1 MQDRHSMPP
10 DSRYESDLIGRPAT
24 RLLLM
29 LAALL
34 ILAGTLMTL
43 LTPSH
48 ISGTPLFTAAPLI
61 VAFVASTAATALTG
75 LLSTGLLAA
84 TLLLPGGMS
93 TLQDH
98 LTRVVT
104 LAVVSVLAT
113 GISWFVR
120 RRGAALASARSVAET
135 AQFAVLPVPLPRA
148 GELRIAVRYEAAA
161 HGAQIGGDLYAVQET
176 PHGVRVLLGD
186 VRGKGLAA
194 VGTVVILLGAFREAA
209 EQEPTLEGVADRLDR
224 ALLRERRPRG
234 GEEDLEGFTTALLAE
249 FTAGGERTL
258 RVLNRGHPAPL
269 LLQDGR
275 PRFLDPSEPCLPLG
289 LSELGSWRGRV
300 QELPFP
306 PGLQI
311 LFYTDGLTEAR
322 NRSGTFFDPGT
333 RLAGCVFDDP
343 AELLDRV
350 LADVR
355 AHAGGRVKDDM
366 ALMAVQRDRSPD

>member
-1 MQDRHSMPP
+1 MKDRHATPP
-10 DSRYESDLIGRPAT
+10 DSRYDSDILGRPAV
-24 RLLLM
+24 RLLLVP
-29 LAALL
+29 AALL
-34 ILAGTLMTL
+34 LVAGTFVTL

-48 ISGTPLFTAAPLI
+48 VSGAPLFTAAPLI
-61 VAFVASTAATALTG
+61 VAFVASTAVTALTG
-75 LLSTGLLAA
+75 LVATGLLAA
-84 TLLLPGGMS
+84 TLLVPHGAS
-93 TLQDH
+93 SVQDH
-98 LTRVVT
+98 LTRMVS

-135 AQFAVLPVPLPRA
+135 AQFAVLPVPPPRA
-148 GELRIAVRYEAAA
+148 GGLRIAVRYEAAA

-176 PHGVRVLLGD
+176 PHGVRILVGD
-186 VRGKGLAA
+186 VRGKGLTA

-249 FTAGGERTL
+249 FTAGDERTL

-269 LLQDGR
+269 LLQDGST
-275 PRFLDPSEPCLPLG
+275 RFLAPRKPCLPLG
-289 LSELGSWRGRV
+289 LSELGSWRGQV
-300 QELPFP
+300 EELPFP
-306 PGLQI
+306 PGLQV

-322 NRSGTFFDPGT
+322 NRTGAFFDPVT
-333 RLAGCVFDDP
+333 RLAGGVFGDP

-350 LADVR
+350 VADVR
-355 AHAGGRVKDDM
+355 AHAGGRVTDDM
-366 ALMAVQRDRSPD
+366 ALLAVQREESPG